1 MLLDFLETSLSAWD
15 VVIIGSGI
23 SSLTCALLLA
33 KSGKRVCVLERHSK
47 PGGYMHNFTRYG
59 ETFDTGGHYV
69 GALGPGQPF
78 RVLLQYLGV
87 FEESDFSPLAKDG
100 FDVFNF
106 PSFQISMP
114 HGHDAVVQ
122 TLGNAFPDE
131 KAAIAEYFALVRD
144 AVSVFPTYNFSAAT
158 IDNDRLLP
166 LLEQSL
172 HSVVE
177 TMFTDPRLKSVLYA
191 YCALH
196 GVAPKDVSFGLNSLV
211 LDALLTGAYGFSQG
225 GDALTDRFVE
235 RLKSYGGDLICG
247 VNVSRLVSDGV
258 SVKSVETADGKSYQ
272 ADLVIS
278 GIHPKQTFKML
289 EGFRM
294 SPAFKMRMQG
304 IQESIGILGIY
315 AACSKR
321 PPYDA
326 DRNYYVFGS
335 EDPDQ
340 FNLLASP
347 PTTADD
353 IPKVLFV
360 SRPGRKEISGADCY
374 PLTVHA
380 PAPFSWF
387 EKWQELAMRRK
398 TRDYYKFKFELAQKT
413 LEFLDSV
420 HPRTLSSISRFD
432 VSTPLSNLRFNGSE
446 EGSAYG
452 IYHSIK
458 NTGVR
463 SLGPTTHVKNLMIT
477 GQSCLFPGLMGA
489 SISGLRT
496 AGNVVGIKHILR
508 DLQQMGSA

>member
-1 MLLDFLETSLSAWD
+1 MSAWD

-23 SSLTCALLLA
+23 SSLTCAILLA

-47 PGGYMHNFTRYG
+47 SGGYMHNFTRYG

-69 GALGPGQPF
+69 GALDPGQPF

-87 FEESDFSPLAKDG
+87 FEEADFSPLAKDG

-106 PSFQISMP
+106 PTFDISIP
-114 HGHDAVVQ
+114 HGHDAVVRD
-122 TLGNAFPDE
+122 LGAAFPNE
-131 KAAIAEYFALVRD
+131 RAAITKYFSMVRD
-144 AVSVFPTYNFSAAT
+144 AVSVFPTYRFSAAT
-158 IDNDRLLP
+158 IDNSLLLP

-172 HSVVE
+172 QSVVDA
-177 TMFTDPRLKSVLYA
+177 MFVDPRLKSVLFA

-211 LDALLTGAYGFSQG
+211 LDALLTGAYGFSAG
-225 GDALTDRFVE
+225 GGALADRFVE
-235 RLKSYGGDLICG
+235 KLKSYGGALICG
-247 VNVSRLVSDGV
+247 VNVTRLVSDGE
-258 SVKSVETADGKSYQ
+258 SIKSVETADGQSYQ
-272 ADLVIS
+272 ADLIIS

-289 EGFRM
+289 EGFRV

-315 AACSKR
+315 AACSER

-335 EDPDQ
+335 EDPEQ
-340 FNLLASP
+340 FNMLANP
-347 PTTADD
+347 PTGIDE

-360 SRPGRKEISGADCY
+360 SRPGRQETTGAAVY

-380 PAPFSWF
+380 PAPFAWF

-398 TRDYYKFKFELAQKT
+398 TRDYYKFKYDLAQKT
-413 LEFLDSV
+413 LEFLDSKY
-420 HPRTLSSISRFD
+420 PRTLSAISRFD

-496 AGNVVGIKHILR
+496 AGNVVGIKHILK
-508 DLQQMGSA
+508 DLQQMGST